1 MNKLIFLFISLLF
14 ISIQSLFSQESDFAK
29 VTLLRKNVLVTING
43 ETKTPK
49 IDDEL
54 PLSAK
59 VQADGMGFLE
69 FEYKGTMYRVEK
81 NTAILISEVIKAG
94 GNKNFKPTNTT
105 DPAGVR
111 GLDKSKKGN
120 KKQKPKKK
128 VEEDN

>member
-1 MNKLIFLFISLLF
+1 MNKLILLLVSVF
-14 ISIQSLFSQESDFAK
+14 FTSIQSLFTQELDVAK
-29 VTLLRKNVLVTING
+29 VTLLRKNVQVTING
-43 ETKTPK
+43 ETNTPK

-54 PLSAK
+54 PLNAK
-59 VQADGMGFLE
+59 VKSDGMGFLE
-69 FEYKGTMYRVEK
+69 FEYKGTVYRVEK
-81 NTAILISEVIKAG
+81 NTTILLSEVIKAG

-111 GLDKSKKGN
+111 GADVIRKKN

>member
-1 MNKLIFLFISLLF
+1 MNKLILLLVSVF
-14 ISIQSLFSQESDFAK
+14 FTSIQSLFTQELDVAK
-29 VTLLRKNVLVTING
+29 VTLLRKNVQVTING
-43 ETKTPK
+43 ETNTPK

-54 PLSAK
+54 PLNAK
-59 VQADGMGFLE
+59 VKSDGMGFLE
-69 FEYKGTMYRVEK
+69 FEYKGTVYRVEK
-81 NTAILISEVIKAG
+81 NTTILLSEVIKAG

-111 GLDKSKKGN
+111 GADVNRKKN